1 MMYTG
6 DNTYLYGFDM
16 ESVESYSSNSC
27 IIQQLRR
34 VYRSTAMDIDTKDLR
49 HNIINMDLRCVSI
62 ERSTIKGDMARST
75 VNKGT

>member
-1 MMYTG
+1 
-6 DNTYLYGFDM
+6 
-16 ESVESYSSNSC
+16 
-27 IIQQLRR
+27 
-34 VYRSTAMDIDTKDLR
+34 MDIDTKDLR